1 MRHVWWHRLRNK
13 RFRRFSMQKLY
24 TEEGVQLAGIPWNQ
38 YPRPQLRR
46 REWLCLNGEWEL
58 RTEEFRRRKILVPF
72 CPECLLSGIRNAP
85 EPGVQMIYEREFELP
100 AEWSGQRILL
110 HFGAVSRECTVFLNG
125 VEVCQHDQAYLP
137 FSTDISEAVRPGVN
151 TLRVT
156 AVNDLSP
163 KYPWGKQSRRRG
175 GMWYTP
181 VSGIWQTVWMEPVPQ
196 NYIHGLHILTGETW
210 ADIQVDGPQNGFV
223 EFEDRTY
230 PLKEGK
236 ARIELREPVLWSPE
250 KPHLNEFAVTC
261 GEDRV
266 ESYFAL
272 RTLSIQTVNGK
283 QRLCLNGKPYFFN
296 GLLDQ
301 GYWSDGLYTP
311 AGPEAFEKDILTM
324 KSLGFNTLRKHIKIE
339 PEQFY
344 YDCDRL
350 GMIVFQ
356 DMVNNGEYH
365 YGRDTVLPTLGI
377 CRRSDQQLN
386 HDPESRKLF
395 LEALEETVCH
405 LRNHPSIC
413 LWTIFNEGWGQFC
426 ADEAYA
432 KLSAV
437 DSSRFIDS
445 TSGWFRQSLS
455 DVDSLHIYFKKLH
468 LGRENLPQLLSEYGG
483 YSYKIPEHSFNLRK
497 TYGYRKYDNREQF
510 VRGLQDLYTEVE
522 CLAEDGLSGAIY
534 TQLSDV
540 EDETNGLFTFDRKVL
555 KVQADELLPIMEKLT
570 QNDN

>member
-1 MRHVWWHRLRNK
+1 
-13 RFRRFSMQKLY
+13 MQKLY
-24 TEEGVQLAGIPWNQ
+24 TEEGLQLAGIPWNR

-46 REWLCLNGEWEL
+46 KVWLCLNGEWEF
-58 RTEEFRRRKILVPF
+58 RTEGFRRRKILVPF
-72 CPECLLSGIRNAP
+72 CPECLLSGIWNAP

-110 HFGAVSRECTVFLNG
+110 HFGAVSHMCTVFLNG
-125 VEVCQHDQAYLP
+125 FELCRHDQSFLP
-137 FSTDISEAVRPGVN
+137 FSADISETVHPGVN
-151 TLRVT
+151 TLRVI

-163 KYPWGKQSRRRG
+163 KYPWGKQSRKRG

-181 VSGIWQTVWMEPVPQ
+181 VSGIWQTVWMEPVPKD
-196 NYIHGLHILTGETW
+196 YIHGLHIVTGENW

-223 EFEDRTY
+223 EFENRVY

-236 ARIELREPVLWSPE
+236 ARIELTEPVLWSPE
-250 KPHLNEFAVTC
+250 KPHLYGFTVSC

-272 RTLSIQTVNGK
+272 RTLSIRKVNGR

-311 AGPEAFEKDILTM
+311 AGSDAFEKDILTM

-365 YGRDTVLPTLGI
+365 YGRDTVLPTIGI
-377 CRRSDQQLN
+377 YRRSDQRLN
-386 HDPESRKLF
+386 RDPETRKNF
-395 LEALEETVCH
+395 LEGMKGTVSH
-405 LRNHPSIC
+405 LQNHPSIC

-432 KLSAV
+432 KLRAM
-437 DSSRFIDS
+437 DCSRFIDS
-445 TSGWFRQSLS
+445 TSGWFSQSLS
-455 DVDSLHIYFKKLH
+455 DVDSLHIYFRKLH
-468 LGRENLPQLLSEYGG
+468 MGTEDRPQLLSEFGG
-483 YSYKIPEHSFNLRK
+483 YSYKIPEHSFNLKK
-497 TYGYRKYDNREQF
+497 TYGYRKYENQERF
-510 VRGLQDLYTEVE
+510 VKGLQDLYSEVE

-570 QNDN
+570 RNDN